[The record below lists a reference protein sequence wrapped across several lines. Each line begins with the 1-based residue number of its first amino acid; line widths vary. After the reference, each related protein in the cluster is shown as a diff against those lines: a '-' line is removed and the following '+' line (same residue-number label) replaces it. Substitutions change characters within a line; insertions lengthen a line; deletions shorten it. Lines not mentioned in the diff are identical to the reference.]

1 MSSVTRLQELC
12 FRPSSAL
19 VHVSAALLL
28 ELRLCSLMPVPVT
41 LEHISASIH
50 FTEEQPGSTAQKRA
64 AQNPDGTVTFPAA
77 SPASASAL
85 ELCEMLEH
93 SPSDNTLSSAGLAC
107 RNMHLLMRRNDS
119 ATSLDTPNTAL
130 TALALEDGAQMLR
143 ASDVTLS
150 PGNNSIVFTAPVRIS
165 LDSQTG

>member
-1 MSSVTRLQELC
+1 YLQTSALLASDTNLSDEERRHFCQEILTFASQTAEGKGQQKDARVALSMSSVTRLQELC

-107 RNMHLLMRRNDS
+107 RN
-119 ATSLDTPNTAL
+119 
-130 TALALEDGAQMLR
+130 
-143 ASDVTLS
+143 
-150 PGNNSIVFTAPVRIS
+150 
-165 LDSQTG
+165 